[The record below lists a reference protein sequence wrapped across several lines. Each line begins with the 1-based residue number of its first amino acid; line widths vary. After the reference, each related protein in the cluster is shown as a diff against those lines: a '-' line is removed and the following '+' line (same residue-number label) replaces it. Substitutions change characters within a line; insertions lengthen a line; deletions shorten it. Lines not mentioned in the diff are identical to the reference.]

1 MFRYIFETS
10 HGFIAKNICIE
21 MMLYSIHT
29 GSTAANN
36 HGESHRGRTLLVLMA
51 GCHTIFFFTLVVA
64 PMCWLEN
71 TVLTLESRLLHE
83 HSGTS
88 TRMTKRLFEF
98 LRSIHL
104 SRQIKYAEQNDTHLR
119 VPVTGTSSSTAVSV
133 FSRGTRVS
141 SENTSS

>member
-71 TVLTLESRLLHE
+71 TVLTLESRLFYMNIPVL
-83 HSGTS
+83 
-88 TRMTKRLFEF
+88 RVAKRLFRIPSLYSPF
-98 LRSIHL
+98 STNTGMPNKMTRT
-104 SRQIKYAEQNDTHLR
+104 THLR
-119 VPVTGTSSSTAVSV
+119 VPVFRYVELYCR
-133 FSRGTRVS
+133 FSFQYY
-141 SENTSS
+141 